1 MPAILVTLLLVVAGL
16 RLGAIVFQSAFVAT
30 VVFTALDE
38 ASASR
43 FLRSLFPRFFKL
55 GIACGAILLVALL
68 GAGLVGG
75 FGAPLP
81 LLIAIAATV
90 TALDAAA
97 LALVPLIN
105 AARDRGDAGAASF
118 RFLHRLSVLATVIV
132 LLLDVAFIAVIAG
145 RVEGF
150 GGLA

>member
-1 MPAILVTLLLVVAGL
+1 MTAILVTLLLVVAGV
-16 RLGAIVFQSAFVAT
+16 RLGAIVFQSAYVAP
-30 VVFTALDE
+30 VVFTELDE

-55 GIACGAILLVALL
+55 GIACGASLLVVLL
-68 GAGLVGG
+68 LAGFPGG

-81 LLIAIAATV
+81 LLIAIAAAV

-97 LALVPLIN
+97 LALVPAIN
-105 AARDRGDAGAASF
+105 AARDRGDAGAARF
-118 RFLHRLSVLATVIV
+118 RLLHRLSVLATLIV

-145 RVEGF
+145 RIGSF
-150 GGLA
+150 AGPA